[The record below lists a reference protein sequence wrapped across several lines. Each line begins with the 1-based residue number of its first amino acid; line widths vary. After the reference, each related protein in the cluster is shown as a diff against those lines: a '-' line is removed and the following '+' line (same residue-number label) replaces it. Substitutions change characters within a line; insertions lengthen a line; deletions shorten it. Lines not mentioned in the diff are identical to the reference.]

1 MTTATR
7 TSSPLLGKLGAAFGA
22 AALAATAWLALLTFT
37 SFGPPDVV
45 RFLGAVF
52 LPIGIGGA
60 IGVAI
65 AERRGPGRRL
75 ALAGLGLAALAVVVL
90 VVMQLAVGY

>member
-1 MTTATR
+1 MTMSAR
-7 TSSPLLGKLGAAFGA
+7 SSSPFLGRLGVAFGV
-22 AALAATAWLALLTFT
+22 AALAAIAWLALLSFT

-45 RFLGAVF
+45 RFLGALF

-75 ALAGLGLAALAVVVL
+75 ALIGLGLAGLAVVGL
-90 VVMQLAVGY
+90 VVMQLAAGY